1 MSKKCPMCDGQLID
15 EETSI
20 TLKRYGQEFTYH
32 NVKTE
37 ICLNCGDKFY
47 DGRSIMNIER
57 EIEETVVE
65 KAA

>member
-1 MSKKCPMCDGQLID
+1 MCDGQLID

-37 ICLNCGDKFY
+37 TCLKCGDKFY